1 MTEPVR
7 LAKRLAEML
16 ACSRREAEQYIEG
29 GWVRVNGT
37 VVETPQFKVL
47 DQTIELDPE
56 ASLLTSTPVT
66 LLLHKPP
73 GHAAIDGPRLAAQ
86 LLSPATHWAGD
97 PSGLRPLRRHFA
109 ALECVTPLETGA
121 GGLLIFTQEWRIK
134 RKLQDDA
141 ALIENEV
148 MVDIGAEVSPEALQR
163 LNRSQVVD
171 GRAMLAAKVS
181 ISSSKPEL
189 TTLRF
194 AIKGSYPGRIA
205 QMCDQ
210 VGLPIVAMKRIRI
223 GRVGLGG
230 VPLGQWRYLAPHERV

>member
-1 MTEPVR
+1 
-7 LAKRLAEML
+7 ML
-16 ACSRREAEQYIEG
+16 SCSRREAEQYIEG
-29 GWVRVNGT
+29 GWVRVNGE

-47 DQTIELDPE
+47 DQKIDVDPE

-73 GHAAIDGPRLAAQ
+73 GLDAIDGPRLAAK
-86 LLSPATHWAGD
+86 LLNPASHWSKD
-97 PSGLRPLRRHFA
+97 LSDLRPLKRHFA
-109 ALECVTPLETGA
+109 GLECVTPLETA
-121 GGLLIFTQEWRIK
+121 ASGLLIFTQEWRIQ
-134 RKLQDDA
+134 RKLKDDA

-148 MVDIGAEVSPEALQR
+148 MVDIGAEVSPEALHQ
-163 LNRSQVVD
+163 LNRAPVVD

-181 ISSSKPEL
+181 ISSSKPNL

-194 AIKGSYPGRIA
+194 AIKGSHPGQIA

-210 VGLPIVAMKRIRI
+210 VRLPIVAMKRIRI

-230 VPLGQWRYLAPHERV
+230 VPIGQWRFMAPHERV